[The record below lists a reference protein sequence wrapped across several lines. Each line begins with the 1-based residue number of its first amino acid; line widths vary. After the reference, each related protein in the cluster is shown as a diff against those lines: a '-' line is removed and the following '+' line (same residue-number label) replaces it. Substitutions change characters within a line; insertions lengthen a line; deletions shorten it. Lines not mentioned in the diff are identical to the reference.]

1 MTQIQAAAK
10 VGISN
15 GTLSGYER
23 NYREPDMRTLRRLA
37 ELYGVSIDYLL
48 TGREFT
54 SRPPQDG
61 ERVDWSKIPEHPDDS
76 LTEDEIAFLRG
87 CLALFRTYASSRR
100 T

>member
-1 MTQIQAAAK
+1 MTQIEAAAK

-48 TGREFT
+48 TGREFAYPET
-54 SRPPQDG
+54 QDSG
-61 ERVDWSKIPEHPDDS
+61 WEKIREHPDDR
-76 LTEDEIAFLRG
+76 LTDEEIAFLRG
-87 CLALFRTYASSRR
+87 CLELFRTYAPMRR
-100 T
+100 K